1 MKNFFFI
8 HKYKVFSETENK
20 KSIMTIILV
29 ICQARDTKS
38 LKKYFFRVFYC
49 YMKEFINKIINFFVR
64 GKLLLYVSLFL
75 KNFRFK
81 DDKKENFQ

>member
-38 LKKYFFRVFYC
+38 LKKYFFSGV
-49 YMKEFINKIINFFVR
+49 
-64 GKLLLYVSLFL
+64 LLLHERIY
-75 KNFRFK
+75 
-81 DDKKENFQ
+81 